1 MKTKQTKFYKDII
14 EVLEELQ
21 KLYPSYR
28 MGQHLSTALD
38 EYGDTWGLTDKEIHF
53 ALLKYKVQME
63 LDVPRETNEKELEKI
78 IKDGMN
84 LSLTS
89 IKDNEEELDG

>member
-1 MKTKQTKFYKDII
+1 MKIKPTKYYTEII
-14 EVLEELQ
+14 DVLKELY

-38 EYGDTWGLTDKEIHF
+38 EYGDIWGLTDKEIHF

-84 LSLTS
+84 LSLHS
-89 IKDNEEELDG
+89 LKDDIDY